1 LLYFSPQKRVAL
13 SVSLRAAVCAGAFG
27 AALFSACNAQAENG
41 PTAPATPTQAA
52 TRAIYPATA
61 QAQLRGG
68 EGATAIP
75 PALDFG
81 AIVGAS
87 ESYVSNGAGIAG
99 GSKSDFVS
107 TLTFSAFLHDRSRL
121 LSLDA
126 NYSFG
131 ADFYARGTNATQ
143 IYNNLTLVGVL
154 QAIPD
159 YLTINAKAF
168 ASPTVTSNIGI
179 ATAGNRVV
187 ANGYTNSYGFTVE
200 PDLKFRLGT
209 FASSETIGVY
219 GSTFFSRPAGT
230 TPIPP
235 IPGLAGPEDTNTRG
249 GIQTFTGGEDFGRFN
264 WSLAGQYEETKRKQ
278 GLFSDKSGIGT
289 ARYAVS
295 REFSLLA
302 IVGYDAITNSTPLT
316 RNLSGLVAL
325 GGFALTLGEN
335 FSLQVEAGR
344 KYNDASYSGS
354 LRYNLTPR
362 TSIVGSAVDTVST
375 PEGQLLDSLT
385 NLVAT
390 PNGALTSSQSLL
402 GDGTPSSLAGF
413 DPLAIGNLS
422 FDQDIA
428 RYQTVSL
435 SFLEDLDRNH
445 AALSIYGT
453 RRTIL
458 SGVFLGP
465 PTTNSWGSRITY
477 SRNLNPLL
485 IGNIGGAYQVDQ
497 ELGGTAR
504 TFEADAGLSYAVSR
518 EMQLYF
524 QANYLD
530 RQSSAELK
538 ALSPLTGSL
547 SDYKITIGV
556 NRSL

>member
-1 LLYFSPQKRVAL
+1 LLYRLPKKRVAM
-13 SVSLRAAVCAGAFG
+13 SVILRATVYAGALS
-27 AALFSACNAQAENG
+27 AALFSTVDAMADDAPPAPAPQPVARAG
-41 PTAPATPTQAA
+41 YPATP
-52 TRAIYPATA
+52 

-68 EGATAIP
+68 EEATGTP
-75 PALDFG
+75 PPFDFG
-81 AIVGAS
+81 AAVGAS

-99 GSKSDFVS
+99 GSKSDFVT
-107 TLTFSAFLHDRSRL
+107 TLNFNAFIHDRSRL

-143 IYNNLTLVGVL
+143 IYNDLQLVGVL

-159 YLTINAKAF
+159 HLTINAKAF
-168 ASPTVTSNIGI
+168 AAPTVISNIGI

-200 PDLKFRLGT
+200 PDLRFRLGT
-209 FASSETIGVY
+209 FARSETIGIY

-230 TPIPP
+230 GPIPP
-235 IPGLAGPEDTNTRG
+235 IPGLAGPENTNTRG
-249 GIQTFTGGEDFGRFN
+249 AIQTFTGGEDFGRFN
-264 WSLAGQYEETKRKQ
+264 WSIAGQFEETKRKQ

-289 ARYAVS
+289 ARYALS
-295 REFSLLA
+295 HEFSLLA
-302 IVGYDAITNSTPLT
+302 VVGYDAVTNTIPLS

-344 KYNDASYSGS
+344 KYNDGSYSGS
-354 LRYNLTPR
+354 LRYNLSPR
-362 TSIVGSAVDTVST
+362 TSIIGSAVDTVST

-385 NLVAT
+385 NLTAT
-390 PNGALTSSQSLL
+390 ANGALTSTQSLL

-445 AALSIYGT
+445 AAVSVYGT

-458 SGVFLGP
+458 SGVFIGP
-465 PTTNSWGSRITY
+465 PTTESWGTRVTY

-485 IGNIGGAYQVDQ
+485 LGNVSGTYQVDQ

-518 EMQLYF
+518 KMQLYF
-524 QANYLD
+524 QAYYLD
-530 RQSSAELK
+530 RRSSAELV

-556 NRSL
+556 SRSL

>member
-1 LLYFSPQKRVAL
+1 LLYPLPKKCVAI
-13 SVSLRAAVCAGAFG
+13 SFGLRATICAGAFG
-27 AALFSACNAQAENG
+27 ASLFSVIDARAAGAATSPASQAQ
-41 PTAPATPTQAA
+41 PVTQAG
-52 TRAIYPATA
+52 YPATA
-61 QAQLRGG
+61 QAELRGG
-68 EGATAIP
+68 EATVTPPSFDWGAY
-75 PALDFG
+75 
-81 AIVGAS
+81 VGAS

-99 GSKSDFVS
+99 GSKSDFLS
-107 TLTFSAFLHDRSRL
+107 TLTLGAYIHDRSRL

-131 ADFYARGTNATQ
+131 ADFYARGTSATQ
-143 IYNNLTLVGVL
+143 IYNNLQLVGAL

-168 ASPTVTSNIGI
+168 ASPTIISNIGI

-187 ANGYTNSYGFTVE
+187 ANGYTNSYGYTLE
-200 PDLKFRLGT
+200 PDLRLRFGS
-209 FASSETIGVY
+209 FANSETIAIY

-230 TPIPP
+230 APIVP
-235 IPGLAGPEDTNTRG
+235 IPGLFGPENTNTRG
-249 GIQTFTGGEDFGRFN
+249 AIQTFRSGEDFDRLN
-264 WSLAGQYEETKRKQ
+264 WSIAGQYEETKRKQ
-278 GLFSDKSGIGT
+278 GLFSDKSGVGT
-289 ARYAVS
+289 ARYAIS
-295 REFSLLA
+295 HEFSLLA
-302 IVGYDAITNSTPLT
+302 TIGYDAITNTVPLS

-325 GGFALTLGEN
+325 GGFALTFGEN

-344 KYNDASYSGS
+344 KYNDASFEGS

-362 TSIVGSAVDTVST
+362 TSIVGSAADTVST
-375 PEGQLLDSLT
+375 PEGQLLNSLT
-385 NLVAT
+385 NLTAT
-390 PNGALTSSQSLL
+390 PTGTLTSTQSLL
-402 GDGTPSSLAGF
+402 GDGTPSLLAGF

-422 FDQDIA
+422 FDQNIA

-445 AALSIYGT
+445 AALSVYGT

-458 SGVFLGP
+458 SGIFLGP
-465 PTTNSWGSRITY
+465 PTTNSWGTRMSF

-485 IGNIGGAYQVDQ
+485 LGTIDGTYQVDQ

-504 TFEADAGLSYAVSR
+504 TFEVGAELSYAVTR
-518 EMQLYF
+518 NTQFYF
-524 QANYLD
+524 QTNYLD
-530 RQSSAELK
+530 RQSSAALR

-556 NRSL
+556 NHTL